1 MTRQPRAESG
11 FTVIE
16 LMITT
21 LILTTVMAAILG
33 VLESQTRT
41 ERRVQI
47 FADNQEVLRQAV
59 VAMQRDIRSSEPL
72 KRLCTS
78 PEFAL
83 RIDLD
88 VYERITDPDPVPIRW
103 IVDTATKELRREIV
117 DIVEVPN
124 ACPTVTA
131 VAVTHR
137 VTGVE
142 NSFAVP
148 LYEFFSAN
156 SSTTD
161 ESIGRYNLA
170 SANPSDIASC
180 AVRIRIQLLA
190 APTPGPAPA
199 RITSDTQL
207 RNRLPGGTGCP
218 GLNLNGVG

>member
-1 MTRQPRAESG
+1 MTRDPRAESG

-72 KRLCTS
+72 KPLPTS
-78 PEFAL
+78 GAFAL

-88 VYERITDPDPVPIRW
+88 VYDRITDPAPIPIRW
-103 IVDTATKELRREIV
+103 IVDTANKELRREIV
-117 DIVEVPN
+117 
-124 ACPTVTA
+124 TVDSTGA
-131 VAVTHR
+131 VVAVVAVTHR

-142 NSFAVP
+142 NSFGFP
-148 LYEFFSAN
+148 LFEFYDAN

-161 ESIGRYNLA
+161 EARGQFNLA
-170 SANPSDIASC
+170 SSNPFDIASC

-199 RITSDTQL
+199 KLVSDTQL

-218 GLNLNGVG
+218 DLNLNGVG